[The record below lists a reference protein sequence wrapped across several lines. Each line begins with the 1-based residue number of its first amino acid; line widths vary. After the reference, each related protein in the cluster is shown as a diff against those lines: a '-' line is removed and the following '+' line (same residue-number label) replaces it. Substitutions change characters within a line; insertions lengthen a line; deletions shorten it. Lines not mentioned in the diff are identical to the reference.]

1 MKYKGLSTLIIVFLG
16 IIWGSSFLLMK
27 RGLVVFSPTQ
37 VAAIRLILAAII
49 LLPWVVKYSFIQ
61 KTNGETGKLHIEKA
75 DYLWLS
81 VSGIVGSAI
90 PAFLFAFAGSRIPSG
105 LSGILNA
112 FTPMFTLLFAIYIY
126 KEKWNK
132 NGIIG
137 VLLGLIGAVFLFGP
151 SLLSYA
157 EPIDGLGA
165 LFPLIAAALYGLNIN
180 IIKHR
185 LSHLPNMVKTA
196 YPFVTIG
203 IIYGIILAFGNIGEL
218 WNSHP
223 GGFWDY
229 GQNGEIIQSANHALL
244 FIILL
249 GVLGSAVSM
258 ILFNYVIKFVPP
270 LTASTTTFIIPI
282 TAVLL
287 GIIDNE
293 TVSWNIFVG
302 LSFLLF
308 AVYLIIGRK
317 S

>member
-1 MKYKGLSTLIIVFLG
+1 
-16 IIWGSSFLLMK
+16 MK
-27 RGLVVFSPTQ
+27 RGLIVFSPTQ
-37 VAAIRLILAAII
+37 VAGIRLVLAGII
-49 LLPWVVKYSFIQ
+49 LLPWVIKYSFVQ
-61 KTNGETGKLHIEKA
+61 KLNPLTGKLHIKKA
-75 DYLWLS
+75 DYLWLAA
-81 VSGIVGSAI
+81 SGILGSAI

-112 FTPMFTLLFAIYIY
+112 FTPMFTLLFAIYLY

-132 NGIIG
+132 TGIIG
-137 VLLGLIGAVFLFGP
+137 VVLGLIGALFLFGP
-151 SLLSYA
+151 SLLAYT

-165 LFPLIAAALYGLNIN
+165 LFPLLAAALYGLNIN

-203 IIYGIILAFGNIGEL
+203 IIYGVILAFDNIGEL
-218 WNSHP
+218 WNLYP
-223 GGFWDY
+223 GGFWEY
-229 GQNGEIIQSANHALL
+229 EQNDEIIQSANHALL
-244 FIILL
+244 FVIIL

-270 LTASTTTFIIPI
+270 LTASTTTFIIPV
-282 TAVLL
+282 TAVIL

>member
-1 MKYKGLSTLIIVFLG
+1 M
-16 IIWGSSFLLMK
+16 
-27 RGLVVFSPTQ
+27 FSPTQ
-37 VAAIRLILAAII
+37 VAGIRLVLAGII
-49 LLPWVVKYSFIQ
+49 LLPWVVKYSFVQ
-61 KTNGETGKLHIEKA
+61 KHNPLTGKLHIEKA
-75 DYLWLS
+75 DYLWLAA
-81 VSGIVGSAI
+81 SGILGSAI

-112 FTPMFTLLFAIYIY
+112 FTPMFTLLFAIYLY

-132 NGIIG
+132 TGIIG
-137 VLLGLIGAVFLFGP
+137 VVLGLVGALFLFGP
-151 SLLSYA
+151 SLLAYT

-165 LFPLIAAALYGLNIN
+165 LFPLLAAALYGLNIN

-203 IIYGIILAFGNIGEL
+203 IIYGIILAFDNISEL
-218 WNSHP
+218 WKSYP
-223 GGFWDY
+223 GGFWEY
-229 GQNGEIIQSANHALL
+229 GQNGELIQSANHALL
-244 FIILL
+244 FIVIL
-249 GVLGSAVSM
+249 GVLGSAISM

-282 TAVLL
+282 TAVIL